1 MTVCLAGSEQA
12 LHVKNVLEEP
22 QEHGLSEGRW
32 YAVDADEALLE
43 GHSVHTLAGV
53 FGCSLQDLH
62 VLQRAFESN
71 GLVSRGT
78 PLGGKASQLSI
89 QLGHE
94 IFKPGDRVWNGK
106 RYTWIAFGKEP
117 LYSPNQQLTNTSGH
131 VPQPLRTK
139 LLAAALMPHLQ
150 RALPSTPPT
159 VETGPD
165 HTRGNGDCAHAAA
178 SDADAADP
186 AGDGEP
192 SDAALDR
199 LAQAQ
204 RMARNKVVR
213 ARELHARAL
222 ETLQQRAR
230 EAEAAEAEAACATC
244 AYVELAAARAV
255 APHAAAYA
263 EHASVCSDTGGGGGD
278 GGGGGGGGGGLG
290 GGGLGGGGLGGGG
303 GSGGGGGGGRGG
315 SGGGGDG
322 GGGSDEA
329 DDEEGDEEGDEESD
343 AEEDEEDVEIE
354 AGDEDLSSEG
364 SEESEDED

>member
-1 MTVCLAGSEQA
+1 
-12 LHVKNVLEEP
+12 
-22 QEHGLSEGRW
+22 
-32 YAVDADEALLE
+32 
-43 GHSVHTLAGV
+43 
-53 FGCSLQDLH
+53 
-62 VLQRAFESN
+62 
-71 GLVSRGT
+71 
-78 PLGGKASQLSI
+78 
-89 QLGHE
+89 
-94 IFKPGDRVWNGK
+94 
-106 RYTWIAFGKEP
+106 
-117 LYSPNQQLTNTSGH
+117 
-131 VPQPLRTK
+131 
-139 LLAAALMPHLQ
+139 MPHLQ

-263 EHASVCSDTGGGGGD
+263 EHASVGTLRIQLYVC
-278 GGGGGGGGGGLG
+278 
-290 GGGLGGGGLGGGG
+290 
-303 GSGGGGGGGRGG
+303 
-315 SGGGGDG
+315 
-322 GGGSDEA
+322 
-329 DDEEGDEEGDEESD
+329 
-343 AEEDEEDVEIE
+343 VQPN
-354 AGDEDLSSEG
+354 
-364 SEESEDED
+364 